1 MVHWRHPQTTMHVFK
16 ILVIIHGVQAAAF
29 NGLQVIIHGLQAIT
43 HGFQAI
49 MHALQT
55 IIRGLQSITDD
66 LQALTVTHNAKADS
80 ERLHLDSLSF
90 AKASHSLPVAA

>member
-1 MVHWRHPQTTMHVFK
+1 MHVFK

-29 NGLQVIIHGLQAIT
+29 NGLQVIIDGLQAIT

-55 IIRGLQSITDD
+55 IIRGLQSVTDD

-90 AKASHSLPVAA
+90 AKASHCVPVAA